1 MIQILYNY
9 LYPDTL
15 AKLYYL
21 ENDPYYIQL
30 CEKQLDRKLHTLKN
44 YKNITLDFHNLR
56 IKFNVHFRSLYITS
70 VEYVF
75 DKNAFDAHDAHDAPI
90 NKINELPKDFI
101 EYYDHIGVHINKS
114 KNFKFT
120 MYTDNSKS
128 QIIHKN
134 TNVKI
139 SYYDKDL
146 PNIIH
151 IL

>member
-30 CEKQLDRKLHTLKN
+30 CEKKLDKKLSTLKN

-56 IKFNVHFRSLYITS
+56 IKFNVHFRNLYITS
-70 VEYVF
+70 IEYAFDKYAF
-75 DKNAFDAHDAHDAPI
+75 DKNAFDAPLS
-90 NKINELPKDFI
+90 KINELPKDFI
-101 EYYDHIGVHINKS
+101 EYYDHIGVHIKKS

-120 MYTDNSKS
+120 MYTVDSR
-128 QIIHKN
+128 IIHKN

-139 SYYDKDL
+139 SYYDRDL
-146 PNIIH
+146 PHIIH

>member
-30 CEKQLDRKLHTLKN
+30 CEKKLDHKLDTLKN
-44 YKNITLDFHNLR
+44 HKNITLNFYNLR
-56 IKFNVHFRSLYITS
+56 IKFNVHFRNLYITS
-70 VEYVF
+70 IEY
-75 DKNAFDAHDAHDAPI
+75 AFDASDTPV
-90 NKINELPKDFI
+90 NKINELPKNFI
-101 EYYDHIGVHINKS
+101 EYYDHIGVHIKKS

-146 PNIIH
+146 PNIIS
-151 IL
+151 ILN